1 MRVVALVLALLSFQA
16 FQVQAQTWPSKPIRL
31 ISPYPPGGQTDIVS
45 RWAEVIRK
53 GGIKSQ

>member
-1 MRVVALVLALLSFQA
+1 MRVVALVLALLSFQ
-16 FQVQAQTWPSKPIRL
+16 VDAQIWPSRPIRL

-53 GGIKSQ
+53 GGIKYQ